1 MTSGWLAGASHIAL
15 QLQRAHQAKAGN
27 KGGTVLLL
35 DDNKRGLSDI
45 ADLVNDPPAW
55 TDDYY
60 DRQKKAP
67 ALDRLVDTPSRSS
80 PTTLGD
86 VQVADIFAAIFR
98 RHSELADYALKEKY
112 ACEQAHVAEW
122 VEQLAPRL
130 LGKAHR
136 WAARTSSD
144 C

>member
-67 ALDRLVDTPSRSS
+67 ALDRLVDTPFAVKSHVG
-80 PTTLGD
+80 L
-86 VQVADIFAAIFR
+86 VQVADIFGAIFR
-98 RHSELADYALKEKY
+98 RHAERAQYGFEEKY
-112 ACEQAHVAEW
+112 TGEQGHVAEW